1 MSNELSDKVV
11 VVTGAASGLGQGIV
25 EKFVAEG
32 AAVLIADVDEDGG
45 RRLAAECG
53 DAAEFIR
60 TDVSK
65 PNEIAAVVDHAVTKF
80 GRLDVM
86 INNAGI
92 SGTMHPSFLDD
103 DLADF
108 AQVMNVNLLG
118 VMAGT
123 KFAAA
128 QMAKTGGGSIV
139 NISSIGGIEAGAAV
153 LTYRASKAA
162 VIHFSKS
169 VALDLAQHDIRV
181 NCIAPGS
188 IPTPLLAKSAAKM
201 GADADAFVA
210 MVRQMMAAKRPL
222 RREGSGADVAEAA
235 LFFASER
242 SRYVTATLL
251 PVDGGTSAGQPTAV
265 AQGGGA
271 QAPADAEQ
279 ELVGSGQGSEA

>member
-1 MSNELSDKVV
+1 MTNELSQKIA
-11 VVTGAASGLGQGIV
+11 VVTGGASGLGRGIV

-32 AAVLIADVDEDGG
+32 ARVVIADVDEDGG
-45 RRLAAECG
+45 RELRATLG
-53 DAAEFIR
+53 DSVEFVP
-60 TDVSK
+60 TDVSV
-65 PNEIAAVVDHAVTKF
+65 PDEIAAVIDHAVAKF

-86 INNAGI
+86 VNNAGI

-108 AQVMNVNLLG
+108 ERVMKVNLLG

-123 KFAAA
+123 KYAAA

-139 NISSIGGIEAGAAV
+139 NISSIGGIQAGAAV

-169 VALDLAQHDIRV
+169 VAIDLAQHDVRV

-188 IPTPLLAKSAAKM
+188 IPTPLLAKSAEKM
-201 GADADAFVA
+201 GADADTFVA
-210 MVRQMMAAKRPL
+210 MVRQMMAANRPL
-222 RREGSGADVAEAA
+222 KRDGSEEDVAEAA
-235 LFFASER
+235 LFLASER

-251 PVDGGTSAGQPTAV
+251 PVDGGTSAGAPT
-265 AQGGGA
+265 QTQQSGG
-271 QAPADAEQ
+271 QERKSDDS
-279 ELVGSGQGSEA
+279 ELVGSGRGGEG